1 MLWEHIQVC
10 SESLPGCV
18 RVTHEKVC
26 IYTHL
31 YVCCFED
38 KKKVCCSNTSYL
50 RVHLC
55 ICGHLLEP
63 WWSSSIWVAF
73 FYLCWIN
80 FPSILSFQFLVLSS
94 EILPMNKKFFFSDE
108 ETIFRDTF
116 FSWRLAKFALWR
128 SQKSLRKHKDLESRT
143 KLT

>member
-10 SESLPGCV
+10 SESLPRCV

-31 YVCCFED
+31 YVCCFEN

-55 ICGHLLEP
+55 ISGHLLEL
-63 WWSSSIWVAF
+63 WCSSSIWVAF
-73 FYLCWIN
+73 FTCAESIFPLY
-80 FPSILSFQFLVLSS
+80 FPSNSLCYQVRYRLWIKNSFFRTRKQSFAIHFFLATCKVCPVAIP
-94 EILPMNKKFFFSDE
+94 EIF
-108 ETIFRDTF
+108 
-116 FSWRLAKFALWR
+116 AKAQGSR
-128 SQKSLRKHKDLESRT
+128 KSN
-143 KLT
+143 